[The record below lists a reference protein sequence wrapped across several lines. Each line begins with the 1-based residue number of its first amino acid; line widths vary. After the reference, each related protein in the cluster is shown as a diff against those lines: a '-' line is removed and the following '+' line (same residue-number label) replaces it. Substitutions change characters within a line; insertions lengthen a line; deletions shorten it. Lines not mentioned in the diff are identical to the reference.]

1 MQHIVNV
8 FAAELATAAM
18 KGRSVKESY
27 TVAVER
33 AASILG
39 ETAETVKAALPQE
52 ATFKTIAVG
61 RTCTVTFSRHEIYPI
76 CS

>member
-8 FAAELATAAM
+8 FASELATAAM

-39 ETAETVKAALPQE
+39 ETTEAIQAALPKE
-52 ATFKTIAVG
+52 ATLKAIASG
-61 RTCTVTFSRHEIYPI
+61 RTCTVTFSRYEIYPI